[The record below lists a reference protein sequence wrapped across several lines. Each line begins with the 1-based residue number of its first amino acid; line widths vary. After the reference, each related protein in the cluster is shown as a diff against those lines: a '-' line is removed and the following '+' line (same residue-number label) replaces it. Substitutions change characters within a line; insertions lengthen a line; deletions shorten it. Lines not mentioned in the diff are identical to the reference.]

1 MTGRHE
7 HALEQARQAAVQSLT
22 ETRRDVAARV
32 ECQASAPE
40 HLRVRTQLMTSLRRF
55 IETCGMI
62 QCEAAD
68 FFDIAQPEISHLV
81 NLKVHKFSVDRLIN
95 LHARAGLTI
104 YLNAQIERSSP

>member
-1 MTGRHE
+1 MI
-7 HALEQARQAAVQSLT
+7 
-22 ETRRDVAARV
+22 
-32 ECQASAPE
+32 
-40 HLRVRTQLMTSLRRF
+40 SLRRF
-55 IETCGMI
+55 IETYGMI

-81 NLKVHKFSVDRLIN
+81 NLKVHESSVDRLIN